1 MGEPANDR
9 VQLHNGAGHACVQA
23 HLNDSTGS
31 FDLDVV
37 ADARRNEFRSA
48 MD

>member
-1 MGEPANDR
+1 MGEPADGR
-9 VQLHNGAGHACVQA
+9 VQLHDGAGQAGVQA
-23 HLNDSTGS
+23 HLDDSAGS

-37 ADARRNEFRSA
+37 ADARRDEFTSA

>member
-1 MGEPANDR
+1 MGEPADDR
-9 VQLHNGAGHACVQA
+9 VQLHDGAGHAGVQA
-23 HLNDSTGS
+23 HLDDSAGS